1 LSTHQLKKPRD
12 KELYKKP
19 AQHDILYRDIQ
30 VGDEVLDLLLPPRV
44 FVGENLDYFVQRV
57 KC

>member
-1 LSTHQLKKPRD
+1 
-12 KELYKKP
+12 
-19 AQHDILYRDIQ
+19 